1 MDPSEFPVSLAVIA
15 QRFQSLVWTCLDSD
29 LTRTAVFYAERY
41 FALAQNSHD
50 ARHLYATSLLR
61 EGQTYPALCV
71 VDISRQD
78 QCSGCLELKAKCCS
92 VLGRYRQAQEA
103 LEEASKEL
111 AHTASTS
118 TSSSRIARQ
127 SPDPAAI
134 HCRSGA
140 MALKGNLQ
148 AIAAQSFRQALN
160 LNPMIWE
167 AFEGLCAL
175 GSLPDIDDLFPPLP
189 DPNKHPSHPNDELN
203 KNSGPSATGAGFFT
217 PEAGNAG
224 NLFRGLKLDAN
235 QIQPFRMPHPPGHRD
250 SLVSNDSPFRFADT
264 TFQQAHRSSRSQPA
278 VSGSTQPSVTR
289 PLSSADEAGPMPKKL
304 RSTAPQVALKPSKP
318 LKLSIDDPLKKARTR
333 PALMSSNSFSSSH
346 TRSQSTVNSR
356 VAPPASKNAVVTQNA
371 AIRRSTRLLSGTGS
385 KHAPKGPQTS
395 TRERRKQQS
404 HARSRSIESDEDELE
419 VANSPSPPAMPNSPR
434 SEGSPSSRTLSQEQA
449 AQAAYEIE
457 VADKYIYDLMRQFAG
472 ASRALAMYHSQ
483 KCLDAIELLPQTQQ
497 QTPWVLSTVGK
508 AHYDK
513 GEYGSAE
520 RAFRAV
526 RTLEPYR
533 LWDMEVYST
542 LLWHLQR
549 PVELS
554 FLAQELL
561 NIDPRSPQAWIAIG
575 NLFSLQKERAHAL
588 TCFRRATQMDP
599 SCAYAYTLS
608 GHETIDEDLD
618 KAVTF
623 FQTALRVDSRHYNAW
638 YGLGTCYLRMS
649 KLRLAEYHF
658 RKAVEIHPD
667 NAVLLGCVGM
677 VAERRGD
684 REGAR
689 ALFDK
694 AVGISPAN
702 ALVRYRRAKIL
713 ISAKEY
719 KAAIKDLEHLRNFSP
734 EESNVVFQLAKVY
747 RLVGDEVKSAQLLAI
762 ARDISP
768 KSMGKIKKLLNTKKD
783 DGGDDRMDEG

>member
-1 MDPSEFPVSLAVIA
+1 MDLSESSAFLPVIA
-15 QRFQSLVWTCLDSD
+15 QRFHSLVWSCLDSD

-41 FALAQNSHD
+41 FALDQHSHD
-50 ARHLYATSLLR
+50 ARHIYATSLLR
-61 EGQTYPALCV
+61 EGQTYPALCI

-78 QCSGCLELKAKCCS
+78 QCSGCLELKAKCCNI
-92 VLGRYRQAQEA
+92 LGRYRQAQEA
-103 LEEASKEL
+103 LEEAAKEL
-111 AHTASTS
+111 VYTASTS
-118 TSSSRIARQ
+118 TSSSRTTRQ

-134 HCRSGA
+134 YCRSGA

-148 AIAAQSFRQALN
+148 TIAAQSFRQALTM
-160 LNPMIWE
+160 NPLIWE
-167 AFEGLCAL
+167 AFEGLCSL
-175 GSLPDIDDLFPPLP
+175 GSLTDIDELFPPLP
-189 DPNKHPSHPNDELN
+189 DPIKHLSPDDEPSKP
-203 KNSGPSATGAGFFT
+203 SGPIATGAGFFT
-217 PEAGNAG
+217 PDAGNAG
-224 NLFRGLKLDAN
+224 NLLRGLKPDAN
-235 QIQPFRMPHPPGHRD
+235 QIQPFRMPFPPGPRD
-250 SLVSNDSPFRFADT
+250 SLISTDSPFRFADT
-264 TFQQAHRSSRSQPA
+264 TFQQAHRNSRSQPT
-278 VSGSTQPSVTR
+278 VSGSIPQPVTR

-304 RSTAPQVALKPSKP
+304 RSTAPQYALKPSKP
-318 LKLSIDDPLKKARTR
+318 LKLSIDDPLKKARIR
-333 PALMSSNSFSSSH
+333 PALMSSNSFSSSNP
-346 TRSQSTVNSR
+346 RSQSTVNSR
-356 VAPPASKNAVVTQNA
+356 VAPPASKSMGVNQNMA
-371 AIRRSTRLLSGTGS
+371 TRRSTRLLSGTGS
-385 KHAPKGPQTS
+385 KHASKPS
-395 TRERRKQQS
+395 IRERRKQQG
-404 HARSRSIESDEDELE
+404 HARSRSIESDEDEVE
-419 VANSPSPPAMPNSPR
+419 VANSPSPPVMANSPR
-434 SEGSPSSRTLSQEQA
+434 SEGSPSWTPNQEQA
-449 AQAAYEIE
+449 AQAVYEME
-457 VADKYIYDLMRQFAG
+457 VADKYIYDLMRQFAR

-483 KCLDAIELLPQTQQ
+483 TCLDAIELLPHIQQ
-497 QTPWVLSTVGK
+497 KTPWVLSMVGK
-508 AHYDK
+508 AHYDR

-520 RAFRAV
+520 RAFKAV

-561 NIDPRSPQAWIAIG
+561 NIDARSPQAWIAIG
-575 NLFSLQKERAHAL
+575 NLFSLQKERAQAL

-689 ALFDK
+689 GLFDK
-694 AVGISPAN
+694 AVGLSPDN

-719 KAAIKDLEHLRNFSP
+719 KAAIKDLEHLRNSSP

-747 RLVGDEVKSAQLLAI
+747 RLVGDAVKSAQLLAI

-768 KSMGKIKKLLNTKKD
+768 KSMGKIKKLLDTKKD
-783 DGGDDRMDEG
+783 DGGDDKMDEG

>member
-1 MDPSEFPVSLAVIA
+1 MDPSEFPALLPVIA
-15 QRFQSLVWTCLDSD
+15 QRFQSLVWACLDSD

-41 FALAQNSHD
+41 FALDQNSHD

-61 EGQTYPALCV
+61 EGQNYPALCV

-78 QCSGCLELKAKCCS
+78 QCSGCLELKAKCCN

-103 LEEASKEL
+103 LEEAAKEL
-111 AHTASTS
+111 AHTPSTS
-118 TSSSRIARQ
+118 ASLSRTARQ
-127 SPDPAAI
+127 TLGPAAI
-134 HCRSGA
+134 HCRSGT

-148 AIAAQSFRQALN
+148 TIAAQSFRQALV
-160 LNPMIWE
+160 LNPMLWE

-175 GSLPDIDDLFPPLP
+175 GSLPEIDDLFPPLP
-189 DPNKHPSHPNDELN
+189 DPLKHSQPLLPNEETS
-203 KNSGPSATGAGFFT
+203 KPTGPIATGAGFFT

-224 NLFRGLKLDAN
+224 NLFRGLKPDAN
-235 QIQPFRMPHPPGHRD
+235 QIQPFRMPPPPGHRD
-250 SLVSNDSPFRFADT
+250 SLLSNDSPFRFADT
-264 TFQQAHRSSRSQPA
+264 TFQQTHRNTRSQPTLQ
-278 VSGSTQPSVTR
+278 GSTQQPVTR
-289 PLSSADEAGPMPKKL
+289 PLSSADEAGPIPKKL
-304 RSTAPQVALKPSKP
+304 RSAAPQLAHKPSRP
-318 LKLSIDDPLKKARTR
+318 LKLTIDDPLKKARTR
-333 PALMSSNSFSSSH
+333 PALISSNSFSSSH
-346 TRSQSTVNSR
+346 ARSQSTVNSKA
-356 VAPPASKNAVVTQNA
+356 APPASKNAAVSQNVA
-371 AIRRSTRLLSGTGS
+371 TRRSTRLLSGTS
-385 KHAPKGPQTS
+385 KHAPKPP

-404 HARSRSIESDEDELE
+404 HARSRSIESDEEELE
-419 VANSPSPPAMPNSPR
+419 LANSPSPPAMANSPR
-434 SEGSPSSRTLSQEQA
+434 SEGSPSSWTVSQEQA
-449 AQAAYEIE
+449 AQTAYELE
-457 VADKYIYDLMRQFAG
+457 VADKYIYDLMRQFAR
-472 ASRALAMYHSQ
+472 ASRALAMYQSQ
-483 KCLDAIELLPQTQQ
+483 KCLDAIELLPHIQQ
-497 QTPWVLSTVGK
+497 KTPWVLSMVGK

-533 LWDMEVYST
+533 IWDMEVYST

-575 NLFSLQKERAHAL
+575 NLFSLQKERAQAL

-618 KAVTF
+618 KAIIF

-658 RKAVEIHPD
+658 RKAIEIHPE

-677 VAERRGD
+677 VVERRGD

-694 AVGISPAN
+694 AVGISPDN

-719 KAAIKDLEHLRNFSP
+719 KAAIKDLEHLRNTSP
-734 EESNVVFQLAKVY
+734 EESNVVFQLARVY
-747 RLVGDEVKSAQLLAI
+747 RLVGDGVKSAQLLAI

-768 KSMGKIKKLLNTKKD
+768 KNMSKIKKLLDTRKD
-783 DGGDDRMDEG
+783 DGGEDRMDEG

>member
-1 MDPSEFPVSLAVIA
+1 MDLSESPAFLPVIA
-15 QRFQSLVWTCLDSD
+15 QRFQSLVWACLDSD

-41 FALAQNSHD
+41 FALDQHSHD
-50 ARHLYATSLLR
+50 ARHLYAISLLR

-71 VDISRQD
+71 VNISRQD
-78 QCSGCLELKAKCCS
+78 QCSGCLELKAKCCNI
-92 VLGRYRQAQEA
+92 LGRYREAQEA
-103 LEEASKEL
+103 LEEAAKEL
-111 AHTASTS
+111 SHTASTS
-118 TSSSRIARQ
+118 APSSRTARQ
-127 SPDPAAI
+127 SPDLAAV
-134 HCRSGA
+134 HCLSGA
-140 MALKGNLQ
+140 MALRGNRQ
-148 AIAAQSFRQALN
+148 TIAAQNFHQALTM
-160 LNPMIWE
+160 NPLIWE

-175 GSLPDIDDLFPPLP
+175 GSLPDVDDLFPPLP
-189 DPNKHPSHPNDELN
+189 DPTKHLHPDDDAS
-203 KNSGPSATGAGFFT
+203 KPSGPIATGAGFFT

-224 NLFRGLKLDAN
+224 NLFRGLKPGAN
-235 QIQPFRMPHPPGHRD
+235 QIQPFRMPLPPGPRD
-250 SLVSNDSPFRFADT
+250 SLASNDSPFRFADT
-264 TFQQAHRSSRSQPA
+264 TFQQAHRSSRSQPT
-278 VSGSTQPSVTR
+278 VSGSTQQPVTR

-304 RSTAPQVALKPSKP
+304 RSTAPQHVLKPSKP

-333 PALMSSNSFSSSH
+333 LALMSSNSFSSSN
-346 TRSQSTVNSR
+346 TRSQPTVNSR
-356 VAPPASKNAVVTQNA
+356 AAPPASKSAGVNQNVA
-371 AIRRSTRLLSGTGS
+371 TRRSTRLLSGTGS
-385 KHAPKGPQTS
+385 KHASKPS
-395 TRERRKQQS
+395 TRERRKQQG
-404 HARSRSIESDEDELE
+404 HARSRSIESDEDEAE
-419 VANSPSPPAMPNSPR
+419 VANSPSPPAVASSPR
-434 SEGSPSSRTLSQEQA
+434 SGSPSSWTLSQEQA

-457 VADKYIYDLMRQFAG
+457 VADKYIYDLMRKFARAG
-472 ASRALAMYHSQ
+472 RASALYHSQ
-483 KCLDAIELLPQTQQ
+483 ECLDAIEQLPHIQQ
-497 QTPWVLSTVGK
+497 KTPWVLSMVGK
-508 AHYDK
+508 ARYDK

-520 RAFRAV
+520 RAFKAV
-526 RTLEPYR
+526 RILEPYR

-542 LLWHLQR
+542 LLWHLQK

-561 NIDPRSPQAWIAIG
+561 SIDPRSPQAWIAIG
-575 NLFSLQKERAHAL
+575 NLFSLQKERAQAL

-608 GHETIDEDLD
+608 GHETIDENLD

-623 FQTALRVDSRHYNAW
+623 FQTALRVDPRHYNAW

-689 ALFDK
+689 AFFDK
-694 AVGISPAN
+694 AVGISPDN

-713 ISAKEY
+713 ISAKAY
-719 KAAIKDLEHLRNFSP
+719 KAAIKDLEHLRNSSP

-768 KSMGKIKKLLNTKKD
+768 KSMGKIKKLLDTKKD
-783 DGGDDRMDEG
+783 DGGDDKMDEG

>member
-1 MDPSEFPVSLAVIA
+1 MDPSESPAFLPVIA
-15 QRFQSLVWTCLDSD
+15 QRFQSIIWSCLDSD
-29 LTRTAVFYAERY
+29 LTGTAVFYAERY
-41 FALAQNSHD
+41 FALDQHSHD

-78 QCSGCLELKAKCCS
+78 QCSGCLELKAKCCNI
-92 VLGRYRQAQEA
+92 LGRYRQAREA

-111 AHTASTS
+111 ANTPSTS
-118 TSSSRIARQ
+118 TSTRTARQ
-127 SPDPAAI
+127 SPDLAAM

-148 AIAAQSFRQALN
+148 SIAANSFRQALSM
-160 LNPMIWE
+160 NPLIWE

-175 GSLPDIDDLFPPLP
+175 GSIPEIDELFPPLT
-189 DPNKHPSHPNDELN
+189 DPVKHITDEATS
-203 KNSGPSATGAGFFT
+203 KPSGPVATGAGFFT
-217 PEAGNAG
+217 PEAANAA
-224 NLFRGLKLDAN
+224 NLFRGFKPEVN
-235 QIQPFRMPHPPGHRD
+235 QLQPFRIPVPPLGPRD
-250 SLVSNDSPFRFADT
+250 SLASNESSFRFADT
-264 TFQQAHRSSRSQPA
+264 TFQQAHRISRSQTTVP
-278 VSGSTQPSVTR
+278 GSTQHVTR

-304 RSTAPQVALKPSKP
+304 RSTAPQHALKPSKP
-318 LKLSIDDPLKKARTR
+318 LKLPIEDPLKKPLA
-333 PALMSSNSFSSSH
+333 SSKAGISAAKSIG
-346 TRSQSTVNSR
+346 VNN
-356 VAPPASKNAVVTQNA
+356 VIT
-371 AIRRSTRLLSGTGS
+371 RRSTRLLSGAGS
-385 KHAPKGPQTS
+385 KHSSKAL
-395 TRERRKQQS
+395 TRDRRKQQG
-404 HARSRSIESDEDELE
+404 HARSRSVESDEDGE
-419 VANSPSPPAMPNSPR
+419 VANSPSPPGMTSSPR
-434 SEGSPSSRTLSQEQA
+434 SEKSPSPWTLGQEQA
-449 AQAAYEIE
+449 AQATYEIE
-457 VADKYIYDLMRQFAG
+457 VADKYIYDLMRQFARVI
-472 ASRALAMYHSQ
+472 RALSMYDSQ
-483 KCLDAIELLPQTQQ
+483 QCLNEVELLPHIQQ
-497 QTPWVLSTVGK
+497 RTPWVLSVVGR

-513 GEYGSAE
+513 GHYVAAE
-520 RAFRAV
+520 RAFKAV

-575 NLFSLQKERAHAL
+575 NLFSLQKERAQAL

-608 GHETIDEDLD
+608 GHETIDEDLE

-623 FQTALRVDSRHYNAW
+623 FQSALRVDPRHYNAW

-658 RKAVEIHPD
+658 RKAVEIHPK

-677 VAERRGD
+677 VVERRGD
-684 REGAR
+684 QEGAR

-694 AVGISPAN
+694 AVGISPEN

-713 ISAKEY
+713 ISVKEY
-719 KAAIKDLEHLRNFSP
+719 KAAIKDLEQLHNTSP
-734 EESNVVFQLAKVY
+734 DESNVVFQLAKVY
-747 RLVGDEVKSAQLLAI
+747 RLMGDEVKSAQFLAI

-768 KSMGKIKKLLNTKKD
+768 KSIGKIKKLLDTAKD
-783 DGGDDRMDEG
+783 ESGDDRMDEG